1 MTELLSLQGEPVAVK
16 LYEPQSHRGDAIL
29 IHGFTGSKED
39 FDYIGPLLADRG
51 YRVATFDNR
60 GQYQS
65 PHSDRDGAYTTQS
78 LGRDAVELAALLGMK
93 KVNLLG
99 HSFGGLVLQQAV
111 LQSPATWGSLTMMC
125 SGPENNPNRANTQ
138 KISKELPALTME
150 SYWNLHMAEGY
161 ASHVRPELMR
171 ERWLASDKRSVLSH
185 AHHLLND
192 ESFIEQIAALGIPAH
207 VLYGANDDAWPLEVQ
222 EKMARDLS
230 APVTVISDA
239 GHCPNEDQPT
249 ATAKAIADFWDSI

>member
-65 PHSDRDGAYTTQS
+65 PHSNRDDAYTTQS
-78 LGRDAVELAALLGMK
+78 LGRDAVELAALLGMEK
-93 KVNLLG
+93 FNLLG
-99 HSFGGLVLQQAV
+99 HSFGGLVSQQAI
-111 LQSPATWGSLTMMC
+111 LHSPTTWGSLTMMC
-125 SGPENNPNRANTQ
+125 SGPEKNPIRTHIRKFEA
-138 KISKELPALTME
+138 ELPALSME

-161 ASHVRPELMR
+161 ASHARPELMR
-171 ERWLASDKRSVLSH
+171 ERWLASDKRSVLTH
-185 AHHLLND
+185 AHHLMND
-192 ESFIEQIAALGIPAH
+192 GSYIDQIVPLGIPAH

-222 EKMARDLS
+222 QKMARDLS
-230 APVTVISDA
+230 APVTVIADA

-249 ATAKAIADFWDSI
+249 ATAKAVADFWDSI